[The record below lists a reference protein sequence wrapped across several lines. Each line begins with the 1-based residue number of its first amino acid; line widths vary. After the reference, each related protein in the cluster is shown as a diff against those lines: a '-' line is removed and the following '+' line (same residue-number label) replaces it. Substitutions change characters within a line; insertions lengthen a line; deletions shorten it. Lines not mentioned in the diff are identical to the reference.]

1 MDWWGSST
9 GLTKKERG
17 RSSNCLDR
25 RKFRTEKKLALTI
38 GEVSKGKERSRD
50 EMQPGFTKPAGTGP
64 VTAVTGLT
72 GPDRFRFRPPA
83 QIQILNLN
91 SKKWK
96 NSKKS

>member
-25 RKFRTEKKLALTI
+25 RKFRTGKKLALTI

-50 EMQPGFTKPAGTGP
+50 EMQHWR
-64 VTAVTGLT
+64 VCY
-72 GPDRFRFRPPA
+72 DC
-83 QIQILNLN
+83 
-91 SKKWK
+91 
-96 NSKKS
+96 